1 MTKEDAIES
10 YKKSV
15 ELCKA
20 RLDVEKMRM
29 DIGEIK
35 ELEFYIERD
44 EMAIQALSQESSD
57 YTGNEFFN
65 FDAPMVKKS
74 ADIIKCRDCKHFE
87 KWRCPEAAEK
97 HGQIYSCALLVISGP
112 SPEDY
117 CSRAKRKEEEDAR
130 FVAEGGKINETNS
143 RTIF

>member
-1 MTKEDAIES
+1 MSRMTREDAIES
-10 YKKSV
+10 FKKSV

-44 EMAIQALSQESSD
+44 EMAIQALEKENIYDDGEHYVTISKALYDKLNIDYDALSQEPCD

-74 ADIIKCRDCKHFE
+74 MEQDA
-87 KWRCPEAAEK
+87 
-97 HGQIYSCALLVISGP
+97 ISQ
-112 SPEDY
+112 
-117 CSRAKRKEEEDAR
+117 KE
-130 FVAEGGKINETNS
+130 NS
-143 RTIF
+143 L

>member
-44 EMAIQALSQESSD
+44 EMAIQALSQESSR
-57 YTGNEFFN
+57 NIKEIAEIMKC
-65 FDAPMVKKS
+65 DADAETKCKMISNILTAKPHYFERQDLSDVAVSRGIVLDKS
-74 ADIIKCRDCKHFE
+74 G
-87 KWRCPEAAEK
+87 KWITNVR
-97 HGQIYSCALLVISGP
+97 
-112 SPEDY
+112 
-117 CSRAKRKEEEDAR
+117 KRR
-130 FVAEGGKINETNS
+130 
-143 RTIF
+143 